1 MYHRFVAGRVR
12 AVFRQLNA
20 GNYAPMVA
28 GLARDFAYDFYG
40 EHALAGH
47 RTTKVA
53 MEAWWQRAFRL
64 MPDVKFEL
72 DEVIV
77 AGWPWNT
84 RVATR
89 ERVSGPLPDG
99 SRYDNRVHQFIHMRW
114 GRITRIRTLEDTHLL
129 MNALDVIA
137 ASGNEEAHA
146 APITDESAADAA
158 AKAAAGTQ
166 GS

>member
-20 GNYAPMVA
+20 GDYAPMVA
-28 GLARDFAYDFYG
+28 GLARDFDYEFYG
-40 EHALAGH
+40 DHALAGH
-47 RTTKVA
+47 RTTKAA

-72 DEVIV
+72 DEVLV

-84 RVATR
+84 RIATT
-89 ERVSGPLPDG
+89 ETVDGPLPDG
-99 SRYDNRVHQFIHMRW
+99 SHYHNRVHQFIHMRW
-114 GRITRIRTLEDTHLL
+114 GKITRIRTLEDTHVL

-137 ASGNEEAHA
+137 ASGNEEAYA
-146 APITDESAADAA
+146 APITDKDAA
-158 AKAAAGTQ
+158 VAGAKTAPGAQ
-166 GS
+166 KS